1 MASDFT
7 KMAEVCILIL
17 ARGGSKGIP
26 RKNMV
31 HFVSKSLIAHCI
43 STARMVTKA
52 DSVWVSTD
60 DSAIAAESEAAG
72 ARVHH
77 RSAATSTDTASS
89 LSAVLEFLG
98 DRPEVG
104 TVALLQCTSP
114 LTRPEDVNRALEMLD
129 GSYDSVFSLVRHRP
143 GLIWRETED
152 GGLEPVNFDPL
163 NRPRRQDLPSH
174 LQESGNFYVTRAALV
189 RSERQ
194 LQAGRRGYV
203 EVPPET
209 AIDIDTPSDLEVA
222 RLLARRSLTGSQR
235 STTEVNGSDG
245 SGERSTV
252 EVRSIGAEEGTM
264 EVKGSIKRSADGA
277 EESVKRSAT
286 EVSELQ

>member
-1 MASDFT
+1 MASGFT

-43 STARMVTKA
+43 STARMVT
-52 DSVWVSTD
+52 T
-60 DSAIAAESEAAG
+60 ESEAAG

-104 TVALLQCTSP
+104 TLALLQCTSP
-114 LTRPEDVNRALEMLD
+114 LTRPEDVSRALEMLD
-129 GSYDSVFSLVRHRP
+129 GGYDSVFSLVRHRP
-143 GLIWRETED
+143 GLIWRDTED

-194 LQAGRRGYV
+194 LQAGR
-203 EVPPET
+203 
-209 AIDIDTPSDLEVA
+209 L
-222 RLLARRSLTGSQR
+222 
-235 STTEVNGSDG
+235 
-245 SGERSTV
+245 
-252 EVRSIGAEEGTM
+252 
-264 EVKGSIKRSADGA
+264 
-277 EESVKRSAT
+277 
-286 EVSELQ
+286 